1 MLIRKNKHSEP
12 LESEVTDHQIY
23 LNRRQFLNTSATIAT
38 ATMLPMGLAF
48 AGKEPK
54 PTFTDLVTSDFA
66 DGEESSSF
74 EAITTYNNFYEFGTS
89 KSSPA
94 VLATEFP
101 DKSQPWKVTIDGECD
116 NPGDYHYDDLIRP
129 FTMEERIYRLRCVE
143 GWSMVIPWVGFS
155 LADLIKRAQPN
166 SRAKYVEF
174 TTLYD
179 PEQMP
184 GQHRKVLDWPYTEGL
199 RMDEAM
205 NPLTLLAVGIYGQEL
220 LGQNGAPIRLVVP
233 WKYGFKSIKSI
244 VRIRFVEQLPTSS
257 WMKSGPREYGFYS
270 NVNPEVDHPRW
281 SQSRERRIGE
291 FLKRKTLM
299 FNGYEEQVA
308 HMYSD
313 MDLKKNF

>member
-1 MLIRKNKHSEP
+1 MLIRKNKHGEL
-12 LESEVTDHQIY
+12 LESEVTDHQVY

-38 ATMLPMGLAF
+38 ATMLPMGLVI
-48 AGKEPK
+48 AGTEPV

-116 NPGDYHYDDLIRP
+116 KPGDYHYDDLIRP

-257 WMKSGPREYGFYS
+257 WKKSG
-270 NVNPEVDHPRW
+270 
-281 SQSRERRIGE
+281 
-291 FLKRKTLM
+291 
-299 FNGYEEQVA
+299 
-308 HMYSD
+308 
-313 MDLKKNF
+313 

>member
-38 ATMLPMGLAF
+38 ATMLPMSLAV

-143 GWSMVIPWVGFS
+143 GWS
-155 LADLIKRAQPN
+155 
-166 SRAKYVEF
+166 
-174 TTLYD
+174 
-179 PEQMP
+179 
-184 GQHRKVLDWPYTEGL
+184 
-199 RMDEAM
+199 
-205 NPLTLLAVGIYGQEL
+205 
-220 LGQNGAPIRLVVP
+220 
-233 WKYGFKSIKSI
+233 
-244 VRIRFVEQLPTSS
+244 
-257 WMKSGPREYGFYS
+257 
-270 NVNPEVDHPRW
+270 
-281 SQSRERRIGE
+281 
-291 FLKRKTLM
+291 
-299 FNGYEEQVA
+299 
-308 HMYSD
+308 
-313 MDLKKNF
+313 